1 MKPKVRTCLW
11 YDGNGEEA
19 AELYVSLLPD
29 SRGERAL
36 QRNAEGRPLIVEFTL
51 AGAPYMALNGGP
63 RFKHGPAASIAV
75 LTKNQDETDRLWD
88 ALVADGGEESMCG
101 WLADRFGVSWQICPE
116 RVMEMVNSEDRA
128 AAGRAFDALMGM
140 RKLDIAGIE
149 KAFSGS
155 G

>member
-29 SRGERAL
+29 SRVESAL

-51 AGAPYMALNGGP
+51 AGAPFMALNGGP
-63 RFKHGPAASIAV
+63 SFKRGPAASITV
-75 LTKNQDETDRLWD
+75 LTKDQDETDRLWD
-88 ALVADGGEESMCG
+88 TLIADGGEESMCG

-116 RVMEMVNSEDRA
+116 RVMEMVNSKDRA
-128 AAGRAFDALMGM
+128 AAGRAFHALMGM
-140 RKLDIAGIE
+140 RKLDIAGVE
-149 KAFSGS
+149 KAYGGS